1 MRISARNQL
10 GGTITR
16 IEEGAVNVVVTVR
29 LKGGD
34 EVVSVITKDAC
45 KRLDLQVGRSATAII
60 KASSVMI
67 GVE

>member
-1 MRISARNQL
+1 
-10 GGTITR
+10 
-16 IEEGAVNVVVTVR
+16 
-29 LKGGD
+29 
-34 EVVSVITKDAC
+34 VITKDAC